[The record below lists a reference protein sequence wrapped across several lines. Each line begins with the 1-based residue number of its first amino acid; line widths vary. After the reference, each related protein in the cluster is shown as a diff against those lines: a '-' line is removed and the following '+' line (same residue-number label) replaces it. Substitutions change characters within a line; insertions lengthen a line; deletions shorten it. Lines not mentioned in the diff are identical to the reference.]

1 MLNHTHKDRIYT
13 ALNTCVLLLGP
24 CEDGS
29 GGGAQ
34 EDGLHSFNSELQNH
48 KPRPLRCTQ
57 IATHSLG
64 LKEVTFR
71 GKKSSFM
78 VSLIFRELI
87 KRFDAEVVFV
97 GIVSLKP

>member
-1 MLNHTHKDRIYT
+1 MLNHTHKDRIYI
-13 ALNTCVLLLGP
+13 ALNTCVLLLRP
-24 CEDGS
+24 CEDES

-48 KPRPLRCTQ
+48 KPRQLHCTQ

-64 LKEVTFR
+64 LKKVSFR
-71 GKKSSFM
+71 GKKASFM

-87 KRFDAEVVFV
+87 KPFDAEVVF
-97 GIVSLKP
+97 GGTFSLKP

>member
-34 EDGLHSFNSELQNH
+34 EDGLHSFYSELQNH

-97 GIVSLKP
+97 GIFSLKP